1 MLIPF
6 NPVNELER
14 LRHEVNRIFY
24 TNPVRQWRQG
34 LSTYQPS
41 LDIYQTDGEIV
52 AAVEIPGINPKDID
66 ITVSKDMLA
75 IKGEL
80 KQEEEVKE
88 EGYFRTERR
97 FGSFRRVVPLP
108 VEVKAK
114 EAKASFKNGVL
125 EVRIPK
131 AKDQLE
137 EGFKPQIEH

>member
-14 LRHEVNRIFY
+14 LRHEVNRIFD

>member
-1 MLIPF
+1 M
-6 NPVNELER
+6 
-14 LRHEVNRIFY
+14 
-24 TNPVRQWRQG
+24 
-34 LSTYQPS
+34 
-41 LDIYQTDGEIV
+41 
-52 AAVEIPGINPKDID
+52 
-66 ITVSKDMLA
+66 
-75 IKGEL
+75 
-80 KQEEEVKE
+80 KE

-97 FGSFRRVVPLP
+97 YGSFRRVVPLP